1 MNGIKM
7 RWISKVSIFAYV
19 FLLLSVQLSHSAEH
33 EKEVKAAAGQFYAAL
48 NSMFMGKVDPMLELW
63 SHADDVTYIVPAG
76 GMLIGWEYVGIAWEE
91 HAKLKLCG
99 KIEPE
104 DMHVIV
110 SDKIGITINYERGTN
125 YVDGKTEQVSI
136 RATNVFRL
144 EDGEWKMIGHH
155 TDIIPW
161 LEKEAGPK

>member
-7 RWISKVSIFAYV
+7 RWISKVSILAYA

-33 EKEVKAAAGQFYAAL
+33 EKEVRMAAEQFYASL
-48 NSMFMGKVDPMLELW
+48 NSMFKGDVKPMLEVW
-63 SHADDVTYIVPAG
+63 SHAEDVTYMGPSG
-76 GMLIGWEYVGIAWEE
+76 GILVGWERVSSLWEE
-91 HAKLKLCG
+91 QAELKLGG

-104 DMHVIV
+104 DMHVV
-110 SDKIGITINYERGTN
+110 VGDEIGITVNYERGTN
-125 YVDGKTEQVSI
+125 YVDGKPEEVSI

-144 EDGEWKMIGHH
+144 EDGKWKMIGHH

-161 LEKEAGPK
+161 LEKRAGTQ